1 MIIFFKCRWQIFGKS
16 DLKNWCQPIGPRRI
30 SAVQWSGRQLA
41 FLPRGD
47 PIPTLLT
54 VISRLF
60 SVPINI
66 KFTSVWGELLKA
78 PRRPRR
84 RRGCAEAAS
93 AVFLCIC
100 WNISLLPL
108 RHHSAPSPTPI
119 PPSLSISVAD
129 ASWIFGCTHEIALK
143 KKKKNNKWLQSPV
156 KFDIAWSPESDC
168 NASKNYRGFD
178 LQRLITKHYRKPR
191 FHDGAAHCQLNH
203 LIVVS
208 GAVCLC
214 CLSKL
219 LTSWWALPAPAI

>member
-1 MIIFFKCRWQIFGKS
+1 M
-16 DLKNWCQPIGPRRI
+16 GPRI
-30 SAVQWSGRQLA
+30 ITAVQWSGRQLV

-47 PIPTLLT
+47 PIPTLLA

-66 KFTSVWGELLKA
+66 KFTSVWGQLLKA

-143 KKKKNNKWLQSPV
+143 KNKTKQQMAAITCQVWYRVKPGIWLQCEQKLPWIWFAEINYEALQ
-156 KFDIAWSPESDC
+156 K
-168 NASKNYRGFD
+168 ASLPWRRGALSTQPLNCCFWR
-178 LQRLITKHYRKPR
+178 RL
-191 FHDGAAHCQLNH
+191 
-203 LIVVS
+203 S
-208 GAVCLC
+208 
-214 CLSKL
+214 L
-219 LTSWWALPAPAI
+219 LLV